1 MGVCAGARGYGI
13 PVPELFIQQRITLLG
28 QFFKFLVL
36 LIDAVGYAFFVLR
49 PGSTGGLFD
58 ELPDIVL
65 KDRDAII
72 EF

>member
-1 MGVCAGARGYGI
+1 MGVCASARRYDI
-13 PVPELFIQQRITLLG
+13 SIPELFIQQGITLLG

-36 LIDAVGYAFFVLR
+36 LVDAVGCAFFVLR

-58 ELPDIVL
+58 ELPDVVL
-65 KDRDAII
+65 KDRDPIV